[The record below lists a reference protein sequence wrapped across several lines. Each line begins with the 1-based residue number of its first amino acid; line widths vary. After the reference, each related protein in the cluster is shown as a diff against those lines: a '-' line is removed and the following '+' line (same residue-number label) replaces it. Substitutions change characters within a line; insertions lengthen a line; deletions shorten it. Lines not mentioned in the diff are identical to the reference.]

1 MSEMAGTCGEDSGNF
16 IFIYLNQLFF
26 IKFTLCQ
33 CYEYLYNCY
42 ILECITD
49 EYCQEGLDPKKMK
62 AWCDQ
67 GACVCMTEELPNLD
81 EY

>member
-1 MSEMAGTCGEDSGNF
+1 M
-16 IFIYLNQLFF
+16 
-26 IKFTLCQ
+26 
-33 CYEYLYNCY
+33 
-42 ILECITD
+42 TD
-49 EYCQEGLDPKKMK
+49 EYCQEGLDPEKMK